1 MPRLS
6 SLIGTLFG
14 LGFTLTAVPA
24 TAGNSQFSAETGALC
39 RAPIAAA
46 EQDHRIPR
54 QLLAGVSL
62 AESGRWHAAK
72 KESFAW
78 PWTVTSG
85 KKSRYFESRGAAIRE
100 VKHLRAH
107 GVRNIDVGC
116 MQVNLHYHPAA
127 FASLEEAFDPAA
139 NVAYAA
145 DFLVALHA
153 ETRSWTRSVA
163 RYHSSTP
170 ALGSAY
176 FVRVSKLWQRERH
189 RVAAQRRRE
198 VRAAYEA
205 RKAARDAKRRDQL
218 ETVQRARPRREVSL
232 VPAPASSP
240 ESAPE
245 SAPESS

>member
-6 SLIGTLFG
+6 TLGGAIVG
-14 LGFTLTAVPA
+14 LGLAFTAVPA
-24 TAGNSQFSAETGALC
+24 AAGNSQFSGEIGALC
-39 RAPIAAA
+39 RGPIAQA
-46 EQDHRIPR
+46 ELDHRIPR

-78 PWTVTSG
+78 PGTVTSG
-85 KKSRYFESRGAAIRE
+85 QKSRYFESRDAAIRE
-100 VKHLRAH
+100 VKHLRSH
-107 GVRNIDVGC
+107 GVSNIDVGC
-116 MQVNLHYHPAA
+116 MQVNLYYHAAA

-145 DFLVALHA
+145 NFLVDLHG

-189 RVAAQRRRE
+189 RVAAQTRRE
-198 VRAAYEA
+198 VRAAYQA
-205 RKAARDAKRRDQL
+205 RKAAREAKRREQL
-218 ETVQRARPRREVSL
+218 ETVQRVRARREANL
-232 VPAPASSP
+232 VPAPAASP
-240 ESAPE
+240 ES
-245 SAPESS
+245 S

>member
-6 SLIGTLFG
+6 TLGGALVG
-14 LGFTLTAVPA
+14 LGLALTAVPA
-24 TAGNSQFSAETGALC
+24 AAGNSQFSAEIGALC
-39 RAPIAAA
+39 RAPIAQA
-46 EQDHRIPR
+46 ERDRRIPR

-85 KKSRYFESRGAAIRE
+85 KKSRYFESRDAAIRE
-100 VKHLRAH
+100 VQHLRSH
-107 GVRNIDVGC
+107 GVSNIDVGC
-116 MQVNLHYHPAA
+116 MQVNLRYHAAA

-145 DFLVALHA
+145 NFLIELHA

-176 FVRVSKLWQRERH
+176 FVRVTKLWQRERH

-198 VRAAYEA
+198 VRAAYAA
-205 RKAARDAKRRDQL
+205 RKAARDAKRREQL
-218 ETVQRARPRREVSL
+218 ETGQQAQPRREASL
-232 VPAPASSP
+232 APA
-240 ESAPE
+240 
-245 SAPESS
+245 